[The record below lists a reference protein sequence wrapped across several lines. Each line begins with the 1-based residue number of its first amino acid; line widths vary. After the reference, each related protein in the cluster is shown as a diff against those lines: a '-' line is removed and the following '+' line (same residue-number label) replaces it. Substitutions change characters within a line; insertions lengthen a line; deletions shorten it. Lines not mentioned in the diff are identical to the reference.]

1 MPEPSA
7 TPATPAPSD
16 SAVTA
21 QLIREITAEA
31 RASGESLVH
40 DPDAPAD
47 PGDEITRPET
57 PGAKG
62 KAKVPA
68 KPKEETDN
76 AEDGET
82 EESPENAEGA
92 DEVEPDDEKPQ
103 GTLDAEAVT
112 RNAAAIVAALA
123 GIEGEDGVDMLALAT
138 ALGVDPERL
147 KVTPAQ
153 HRVLRLQQS
162 KARRMIQQAHDLGKK
177 LNETYG
183 DQVKAR
189 KAAEQGDAN
198 PAIEFV
204 EATFGMPWNDLN
216 RMVGQ
221 LLQGKPV
228 KDIEAKREL
237 QQLRKKEAERVE
249 AEKKAAESKAT
260 EQKVVDAKAWIASSI
275 KGDKLATP
283 ELNKQLSEAGFP
295 TITDLVFEEMQANY
309 AKGLTD
315 PKKALERVKLK
326 LSKQAKALQSAGLG
340 AKPTAPKPKPMS
352 LAKPRAS
359 AQTGSAGNGRPMT
372 DAELRQAVLK
382 EAGLWR

>member
-1 MPEPSA
+1 M
-7 TPATPAPSD
+7 
-16 SAVTA
+16 TA

-40 DPDAPAD
+40 DPEAPAD
-47 PGDEITRPET
+47 PSDDVTRDET
-57 PGAKG
+57 PAAKG
-62 KAKVPA
+62 RAKVPA

-76 AEDGET
+76 AQDGET
-82 EESPENAEGA
+82 EDSAEDGEGLDEGETDAEES
-92 DEVEPDDEKPQ
+92 Q
-103 GTLDAEAVT
+103 GTLDAETVT
-112 RNAAAIVAALA
+112 RNADAIIAALS
-123 GIEGEDGVDMLALAT
+123 GEDGVDMLALAT

-153 HRVLRLQQS
+153 HRVLRLQQK
-162 KARRMIQQAHDLGKK
+162 KARDMARQAHDLSKK
-177 LNETYG
+177 LNDTYG

-189 KAAEQGDAN
+189 QAAANGDLN
-198 PAIEFV
+198 PAIEYI
-204 EATFGMPWNDLN
+204 ESTFGMPWNELN

-237 QQLRKKEAERVE
+237 QLLRKKEADRVE

-295 TITDLVFEEMQANY
+295 TITDLVFEEMSANY

-326 LSKQAKALQSAGLG
+326 LTKQAKALQSAGLV
-340 AKPTAPKPKPMS
+340 AKPAAPKPKPMS

-359 AQTGSAGNGRPMT
+359 AQTGAAGNGRPMT